1 MQVIR
6 EERLTGE
13 RALFHSKDLSIEY
26 SIFADGESPLKESSD
41 ISLRKTSFQ
50 WKYPLWYCKNIR
62 VEDCDFAE
70 MARAGIWY
78 TDQISVKDT
87 LYEAPK
93 GFRRVHG
100 LNLENV
106 DLPHAEE
113 TLWHCQVVA
122 MSNVVAKG
130 DYFAM
135 NCSDMKLDGFRLVG
149 NYCFDGCRNVEMHHA
164 KMLSKDAFWNCDNVT
179 VYDSYIC
186 GEYLGWNSKN
196 ITFVNC
202 VIESLQGMCYMENLV
217 MKNCKLLNT
226 TLAFEYS
233 TVDVEVDGTIE
244 SIKNPSA
251 GVIKADKINELIL
264 EEQEIDPSK
273 TTIIVNESWVDDD
286 GVRKMCY

>member
-41 ISLRKTSFQ
+41 ISLRQTSFQ
-50 WKYPLWYCKNIR
+50 WKYPLWYCENIR

-93 GFRRVHG
+93 GFRRVNG
-100 LNLENV
+100 LTLENV

-113 TLWHCQVVA
+113 TLWHCKDVV

-149 NYCFDGCRNVEMHHA
+149 NYCFDGCRNVEVHHA

-233 TVDVEVDGTIE
+233 TVDVEVDGPIE
-244 SIKNPSA
+244 SVKNPSA
-251 GVIKADKINELIL
+251 GVIKAEKIKELIL
-264 EEQEIDPSK
+264 EEQEIDPSQI
-273 TTIIVNESWVDDD
+273 TIIVNEA
-286 GVRKMCY
+286 

>member
-41 ISLRKTSFQ
+41 ISLRQTSFQ

-93 GFRRVHG
+93 GFRRVNG
-100 LNLENV
+100 LTLENV

-113 TLWHCQVVA
+113 TLWHCKDVV

-149 NYCFDGCRNVEMHHA
+149 NYCFDGCRNVEVHHA

-217 MKNCKLLNT
+217 IKNCKLLNT

-244 SIKNPSA
+244 SVKNPSA
-251 GVIKADKINELIL
+251 GVIKAEKIKELIL
-264 EEQEIDPSK
+264 EEQEIDPSQ
-273 TTIIVNESWVDDD
+273 TTIIVNEA
-286 GVRKMCY
+286 